1 MAEEKTTAASG
12 EKAKKKT
19 NEKYRAALAVLSKEK
34 VKNGKKHLDQILK
47 VFQGPVPDPA
57 AEGTFER
64 LGLKRPK
71 TKADAKDREK
81 QVESMWESFGII
93 LKGIKKKAS
102 TSFPYTPW
110 RDLSDAKKQEMISG
124 LFRDLFGTAHKEA
137 AWALLASIDNTG
149 TRWAKKKLAKIK
161 RNKKPDQKKKKG
173 SKKKKVS
180 DLKKLR
186 QACSCGRIGNIGK
199 TVIFSTSS
207 KRVLTFG
214 KMDHTVKG
222 RWATR
227 PRFKK
232 KPRRQFL
239 GPDTDTITF
248 TVELNALHGVK
259 PRKTAQDI
267 EKLVRTGKPQNVVI
281 GGKKIGKYVITEMSE
296 AWERVLDHGE
306 VAKITCDLTLEE
318 YL

>member
-1 MAEEKTTAASG
+1 MAEEKTTAASA

-19 NEKYRAALAVLSKEK
+19 NEKYRAALAVLSKKK
-34 VKNGKKHLDQILK
+34 VKNGKKHLDQILR
-47 VFQGPVPDPA
+47 VFQKPGPDPA
-57 AEGTFER
+57 AEGAFER

-71 TKADAKDREK
+71 TKAGAKDRET
-81 QVESMWESFGII
+81 QVECMWESFGII
-93 LKGIKKKAS
+93 LKGVQEEAA
-102 TSFPYTPW
+102 TTFPYTPW
-110 RDLSDAKKQEMISG
+110 EDLPDQKKQEMISG
-124 LFRDLFGTAHKEA
+124 LFRDLFGVVHKEA
-137 AWALLASIDNTG
+137 AWALLASIDDTD
-149 TRWAKKKLAKIK
+149 TKWAKKKLAKIK
-161 RNKKPDQKKKKG
+161 RNKKPDQKKKA
-173 SKKKKVS
+173 SKKKTAT
-180 DLKKLR
+180 KKKR
-186 QACSCGRIGNIGK
+186 QKQSSKTGRIGNIGK

-259 PRKTAQDI
+259 PRKTARNI
-267 EKLVRTGKPQNVVI
+267 ERLVRTGKPQNVVI
-281 GGKKIGKYVITEMSE
+281 GGKKIGRYVITEMSE
-296 AWERVLDHGE
+296 AWERVLNKGE